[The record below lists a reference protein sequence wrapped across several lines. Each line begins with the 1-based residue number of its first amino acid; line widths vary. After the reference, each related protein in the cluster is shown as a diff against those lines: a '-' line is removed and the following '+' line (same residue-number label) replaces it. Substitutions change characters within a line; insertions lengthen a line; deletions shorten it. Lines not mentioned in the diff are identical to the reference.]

1 MVELTAAHPTVLL
14 AQLRDLLQHIVLA
27 LFAAP
32 LPRVVL
38 VIRLPAKPKY
48 ATDPPQ
54 AKVRTA
60 YSQELDYLV
69 TDFFSM
75 LRPSSCSA
83 TRITFL

>member
-1 MVELTAAHPTVLL
+1 MVFSHLGDQVQYALFPLL
-14 AQLRDLLQHIVLA
+14 AGELPIFVLIVD
-27 LFAAP
+27 
-32 LPRVVL
+32 
-38 VIRLPAKPKY
+38 LPAKPKY
-48 ATDPPQ
+48 PTDPPQ

-69 TDFFSM
+69 PDFFSM